1 MAMKHCSKCF
11 EVLPMNSNYFYLRK
25 DKKDGLRDDCKLCRK
40 EYEKEYRTKNKSKI
54 RNYREFYKNEHS
66 DRIKE
71 TNRKYY
77 SKNKAEIAIR
87 SSLYYKQNRSEIL
100 LRVKKYRD
108 KNKDEIKLYR
118 LKNQES
124 IKDNWKKYYEKNKE
138 RLFYKG
144 KVWRKNNKDKV
155 NESKRKSNQK
165 RRSLERN
172 LASTFTTDQWQQC
185 LAHFNHQCAYC
196 GSKESLEQEHV
207 VPVSVGGHYT
217 ADNIIPACKS
227 CNSSK
232 NNKIMQDWFTQHEN
246 YSVERMANILKY
258 VQKNKTEV
266 NI

>member
-11 EVLPMNSNYFYLRK
+11 EVLPENGEYFYKQKKGKNGFGSECKQCRKSYMRWHHKKNKEKYNQLRK
-25 DKKDGLRDDCKLCRK
+25 ER
-40 EYEKEYRTKNKSKI
+40 YQKNKK
-54 RNYREFYKNEHS
+54 RETAQVYAYR
-66 DRIKE
+66 
-71 TNRKYY
+71 
-77 SKNKAEIAIR
+77 
-87 SSLYYKQNRSEIL
+87 
-100 LRVKKYRD
+100 
-108 KNKDEIKLYR
+108 
-118 LKNQES
+118 
-124 IKDNWKKYYEKNKE
+124 EKNKKKIKE
-138 RLFYKG
+138 YWAHYYQRNKEQYKSHNKRYREENPG
-144 KVWRKNNKDKV
+144 KFK
-155 NESKRKSNQK
+155 EYS
-165 RRSLERN
+165 RRRN
-172 LASTFTTDQWQQC
+172 HRRRQAELGAKFNFSAEEWQQC

>member
-1 MAMKHCSKCF
+1 MAMKHCSTCF
-11 EVLPMNSNYFYLRK
+11 EVLPENGEYFYKQKKGKNGFGSECKQCRKSYWRWHHKKNKEKYNQLRK
-25 DKKDGLRDDCKLCRK
+25 ER
-40 EYEKEYRTKNKSKI
+40 YQKNKK
-54 RNYREFYKNEHS
+54 RETAQVYAYREKNKK
-66 DRIKE
+66 RIKE
-71 TNRKYY
+71 YWAHYY
-77 SKNKAEIAIR
+77 QR
-87 SSLYYKQNRSEIL
+87 
-100 LRVKKYRD
+100 
-108 KNKDEIKLYR
+108 
-118 LKNQES
+118 
-124 IKDNWKKYYEKNKE
+124 NKE
-138 RLFYKG
+138 QYKSHNKRYREENPG
-144 KVWRKNNKDKV
+144 KFK
-155 NESKRKSNQK
+155 EYS
-165 RRSLERN
+165 RRRN
-172 LASTFTTDQWQQC
+172 HRRRQAELGTKFNFSAEEWQQC